1 MVAIENEVQV
11 RKVAP
16 GQAISLPKSEIY
28 YSSAVEQHMHA
39 LSCKSLVE
47 IKATFGYMNDRIW
60 HKINSWSN
68 KWLSKEGRENKNIM
82 NGFWWG
88 NGGAATGKIQTDVD
102 SLVTRLFK
110 AKYFAH
116 TDFFGSNIGTNT
128 SYVWGSIFSAK
139 NVVNH
144 GARWCIGTSARIPL
158 MGHPWLLNGECITT
172 S

>member
-1 MVAIENEVQV
+1 MSWD
-11 RKVAP
+11 K
-16 GQAISLPKSEIY
+16 
-28 YSSAVEQHMHA
+28 
-39 LSCKSLVE
+39 LS
-47 IKATFGYMNDRIW
+47 I
-60 HKINSWSN
+60 HKIHRGMSFKDLASFNATV
-68 KWLSKEGRENKNIM
+68 LSKQGQ
-82 NGFWWG
+82 
-88 NGGAATGKIQTDVD
+88 KIQTDVD

-172 S
+172 SQTWHVQFHSICVNELIDQTTKTWKEQLVHYLFDQHTACSILNTPIFPQVTKNA